1 MGIFDGCLICSDL
14 DGTFDYNNARNLE
27 ALEYYKQNGGLFSF
41 CTGRSELNIY
51 EFGLDKYANAPV
63 CLCNGALVFD
73 FCKKEVL
80 FEKRLPCKAK
90 DIIEP
95 LKQWAAD
102 VNHFYLPTTGMEYVY
117 AEALTETIYDI
128 TALKFVW
135 NFKDEQKAKAFM
147 AEATQKFDNLFV
159 SSSWS
164 KGVEFTDINATKGH
178 GIQFIKKVTGAK
190 IAYGIG
196 DNNND
201 ITLLDGADVGVAV
214 GNAIPELKAHAD
226 MTVCHFEQ
234 GAIADLIYKIE
245 ENIKNA

>member
-1 MGIFDGCLICSDL
+1 MGIFDGILICSDL
-14 DGTFDYNNARNLE
+14 DGTFDLDSSRNAD
-27 ALEYYKQNGGLFSF
+27 ALKYFKQNGGLFTF
-41 CTGRSELNIY
+41 CTGRSELNAY
-51 EFGLDKYANAPV
+51 EFGLQNFVNAPA

-73 FCKKEVL
+73 FCKKEIL

-95 LKQWAAD
+95 LKQWIPY
-102 VNHFYLPTTGMEYVY
+102 VSSFYLPTTGMEFVRV
-117 AEALTETIYDI
+117 EQMTEEIYDLVP
-128 TALKFVW
+128 LKFVW
-135 NFKDEQKAKAFM
+135 NFKDEQYAKGFM
-147 AEATQKFDNLFV
+147 ADAMQKLSSLFI

-201 ITLLDGADVGVAV
+201 ITLIKGADIGVAV
-214 GNAIPELKAHAD
+214 GNAIPEIKALAD

-245 ENIKNA
+245 EKLKNA